1 MRTACWA
8 GQGGS
13 TRPALTPTTLPQ
25 VCACMQCG
33 YGCVFVCMCVCA
45 VESSAC
51 WAGQGGSTRP
61 ALTPTTSP
69 QVCACMQCG
78 YGCVF
83 VCVCRRELS
92 VLGRAGGLYQACPN
106 PCNLTPG
113 VCVYAVW
120 LWLCVCVCVCR
131 RELSVLD
138 RAGGPYQAC
147 PNPATLPQ
155 ERLHLS
161 VCLCMCLSQIIS
173 QVLPFHAC
181 VCMRL
186 STPQLQGILGQVQ
199 NDRVTCFR
207 LHFNYVCRCVR
218 LQFGC
223 ICFMCA
229 GVCVRLQFVFIC
241 FLCASGFGFILA
253 SFHVCVPQVCL
264 SHLKLRV
271 TSAELAG
278 P

>member
-1 MRTACWA
+1 MHTP
-8 GQGGS
+8 
-13 TRPALTPTTLPQ
+13 TYTHALTLTLTLTQ
-25 VCACMQCG
+25 II
-33 YGCVFVCMCVCA
+33 FVI
-45 VESSAC
+45 
-51 WAGQGGSTRP
+51 
-61 ALTPTTSP
+61 LTPCYLKTTRGNTHTHTHTDDHHQQQQQPGSI
-69 QVCACMQCG
+69 CMAG
-78 YGCVF
+78 HG
-83 VCVCRRELS
+83 EDS

-106 PCNLTPG
+106 PYNLTPG
-113 VCVYAVW
+113 VRVYAVW
-120 LWLCVCVCVCR
+120 LWLRVCVYVCVCR